1 LLIEWLPA
9 LACVS
14 LIIYLLLQRSSA
26 AGDDSAARLA
36 LFVGVRRL
44 WGESDASLRR
54 RSLAL
59 SRWPHEQEAP
69 DFVWWARLC
78 RRIWKPRER

>member
-1 LLIEWLPA
+1 LLIWLPA
-9 LACVS
+9 LACVL
-14 LIIYLLLQRSSA
+14 LIIYLLLQRSP
-26 AGDDSAARLA
+26 AGDNSAERFA

-54 RSLAL
+54 RTIAQ
-59 SRWPHEQEAP
+59 SRWPHQEEAP
-69 DFVWWARLC
+69 DFVWWARLW